1 MSADQL
7 LLPLDGIEDPAMA
20 DARKCVERIR
30 ELLKRHR
37 VVVSAHLVDD
47 EGKLDVVKAL
57 LTPRELKRVRFEVY
71 I

>member
-1 MSADQL
+1 
-7 LLPLDGIEDPAMA
+7 MA

-37 VVVSAHLVDD
+37 VVVSHHIVEDKSEL
-47 EGKLDVVKAL
+47 EIIKGL
-57 LTPRELKRVRFEVY
+57 LTPKELKRVRFEVY